1 MAYPLSVNK
10 RQVSGIPSSRLE
22 GIVQRGYALPLQSE
36 ILVQAAMVL
45 VNCRLGLQ
53 LGKIPQVEKVKESTF
68 APQGIFPAVFF

>member
-1 MAYPLSVNK
+1 
-10 RQVSGIPSSRLE
+10 
-22 GIVQRGYALPLQSE
+22 LQSE